1 MITYQATRQQNTSGA
16 EETVFVRAQ
25 SRPQAI
31 GALRRRGWVKADG
44 LFEVPLGFDLPP
56 DAEVIEVNPTRL
68 SPPTG
73 IDAIAASMLVRQPI
87 LTIAAGVVAGIVA
100 YQILAAMVVF
110 IVALIAGKD

>member
-1 MITYQATRQQNTSGA
+1 MSDR
-16 EETVFVRAQ
+16 EETVFIRAQ

-44 LFEVPLGFDLPP
+44 LFEVPPGFDLPS
-56 DAEVIEVNPTRL
+56 DAEVIEVNSTRQEHI
-68 SPPTG
+68 SG
-73 IDAIAASMLVRQPI
+73 IDAVAASMLVRQPI

-100 YQILAAMVVF
+100 YQILAAIVVF